1 MTIFYISDLH
11 FGHANIINL
20 CNRPFSSV
28 EDMDAAIIE
37 RWNAKVR
44 AQDHVYLLGDV
55 AFRNNTPVAEYV
67 RQLKGHKHLIVG
79 NHDASW
85 MADTNPRK
93 LFESVDLMAE
103 IEDGGQKLTLCHY
116 PMFSWIPK
124 TLLVY
129 GHIHNNKHDAYWH
142 VLSTYKKALNA
153 SVEVNNYEPVTLAE
167 LVENNRRWK
176 AEEV

>member
-1 MTIFYISDLH
+1 MTNYYISDLYL
-11 FGHANIINL
+11 GHANIINL

-28 EDMDAAIIE
+28 EDMDAALIE
-37 RWNAKVR
+37 RWNAKVH

-55 AFRNNTPVAEYV
+55 AFRNSTPVAEYV
-67 RQLKGHKHLIVG
+67 RQLHGHKHLVVG
-79 NHDASW
+79 NHDAAW

-103 IEDGGQKLTLCHY
+103 IEDAGQKLTLCHY

-142 VLSTYKKALNA
+142 VLGSYKKALNA
-153 SVEVNNYEPVTLAE
+153 SVEVNNYEPVTMAE
-167 LVENNRRWK
+167 LIENNRRWK
-176 AEEV
+176 AEGV